1 MAECDDTVQ
10 VDLVQVRRLQLEHGR
25 DRRVRQPVTDR
36 PQLRCAVEVSEA
48 STQQVGA
55 VLVEE
60 VEDLRIAHDRD
71 LDQLG
76 HAVAD
81 LILGKCCEEGEVEEH
96 PLGSMVSA
104 EPILVLAVVDGHLD
118 RHAGVDQPDQRRG
131 DPDVG
136 RVAPVTGAGE
146 PGDVGGE
153 PTADDQNGF
162 GATQPERVELTDDP
176 LERRQRLRGLP
187 DLHRHHGQRDA
198 VVAEVA
204 VDLLPIETV
213 NSLVD
218 HHQRATVV
226 AVAVR
231 EVGVAELE
239 DAVDVHQ
246 VVVDAFVSFD
256 AKGPVGGGD
265 SGFQFT
271 HRTDRSVTA
280 NEIT

>member
-1 MAECDDTVQ
+1 M
-10 VDLVQVRRLQLEHGR
+10 QVRRLQLEHGR
-25 DRRVRQPVTDR
+25 DRRVGQPVTDR
-36 PQLRCAVEVSEA
+36 AQFRCAVEVPEA
-48 STQQVGA
+48 GTQQLGA
-55 VLVEE
+55 VLVEQ
-60 VEDLRIAHDRD
+60 VEDLRVADDRD

-76 HAVAD
+76 HPVAD

-96 PLGSMVSA
+96 LLRRVVSA
-104 EPILVLAVVDGHLD
+104 EPVLVLAVVDGHLD
-118 RHAGVDQPDQRRG
+118 RHAGIDQPDQRRR

-153 PTADDQNGF
+153 PTADDQDGF
-162 GATQPERVELTDDP
+162 GATQPELVELADDP
-176 LERRQRLRGLP
+176 LEGLQRLRGLP

-198 VVAEVA
+198 VVARSSRRSA
-204 VDLLPIETV
+204 ADRDGRR
-213 NSLVD
+213 SRR

-226 AVAVR
+226 AVAVG
-231 EVGVAELE
+231 ELGIAELE

-246 VVVDAFVSFD
+246 VVVDAFVSLD

-265 SGFQFT
+265 SGLQFT

-280 NEIT
+280 NEMT